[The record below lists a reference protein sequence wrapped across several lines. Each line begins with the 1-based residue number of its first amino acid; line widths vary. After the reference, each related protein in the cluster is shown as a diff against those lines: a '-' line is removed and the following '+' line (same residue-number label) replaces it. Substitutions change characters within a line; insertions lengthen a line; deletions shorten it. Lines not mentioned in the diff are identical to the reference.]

1 MEKKAIL
8 LVGLLFLGG
17 SLMAFN
23 LNKKTNK
30 TTSTTNPNMVPD
42 TSPKPNP
49 PNTDFSKKIQ
59 DAITEA
65 QNTPP
70 SADPNSP
77 PPNPV
82 VVVISL
88 QEITKQLYQEM
99 RKRNSRPK
107 NIMALLKQVSQEDF
121 SLMVNMF
128 GKKSYDKLFR
138 TDLTDSMNG
147 PFQDTDLKGWLS
159 VELPPADYQ
168 TLKEKYP
175 NDL

>member
-1 MEKKAIL
+1 MDKKKAIL

-23 LNKKTNK
+23 KKTNK
-30 TTSTTNPNMVPD
+30 TTSTTNQDNGFAP
-42 TSPKPNP
+42 TPNP

-65 QNTPP
+65 ENTPP

-88 QEITKQLYQEM
+88 EEITKQLYQEM

-107 NIMALLKQVSQEDF
+107 NIMALLREVSQEDF
-121 SLMVNMF
+121 ALMVNMF

-138 TDLTDSMNG
+138 TDLTDSVNG
-147 PFQDTDLKGWLS
+147 SFEDTDLKGWLS
-159 VELPPADYQ
+159 VELPLADYQ

-175 NDL
+175 NYL

>member
-1 MEKKAIL
+1 MDKKKAIL

-23 LNKKTNK
+23 SKKTK
-30 TTSTTNPNMVPD
+30 TTTTTNLDNDFTP
-42 TSPKPNP
+42 TPNP

-65 QNTPP
+65 ENNPP

-82 VVVISL
+82 IVVISL
-88 QEITKQLYQEM
+88 EEITKQLYQEM

-107 NIMALLKQVSQEDF
+107 NIMALLREVSQEDF

-128 GKKSYDKLFR
+128 GVKPYDKLFR

-147 PFQDTDLKGWLS
+147 TFENTDLKGWLS
-159 VELPPADYQ
+159 VELPPEDYQ

-175 NDL
+175 NYL